1 MGLSEETPQD
11 PHHWSLNPILA
22 HKLEGNCAVRPRIL
36 ASTMCPLDMA
46 FLVKPGGL
54 RMAYLKFPSLL
65 CSMDKVSQLKDP
77 SYPEQQV
84 LFLSIPEDWASVPR
98 THTIIQESQ
107 LHLSMGAR
115 DYPYPLDATKPAPQP
130 LLVHSGPECNF
141 QVVLCVCNVLI
152 PQAM

>member
-1 MGLSEETPQD
+1 MPRNRLHNSRAEAPRQSRSDRPKWGLVRRHPRTPI
-11 PHHWSLNPILA
+11 PT

-36 ASTMCPLDMA
+36 ASTMYSLDMA

-54 RMAYLKFPSLL
+54 RMAYLQFPSLL

-84 LFLSIPEDWASVPR
+84 LFLPIPEDWASVPR

-115 DYPYPLDATKPAPQP
+115 GYPYPLDATKPSPTAPP
-130 LLVHSGPECNF
+130 CSLWS
-141 QVVLCVCNVLI
+141 
-152 PQAM
+152 